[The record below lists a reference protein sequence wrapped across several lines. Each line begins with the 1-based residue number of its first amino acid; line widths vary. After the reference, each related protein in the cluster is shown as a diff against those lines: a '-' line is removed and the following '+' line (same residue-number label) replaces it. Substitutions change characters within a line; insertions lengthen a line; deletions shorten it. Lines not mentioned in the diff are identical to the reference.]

1 MAVGFQTERN
11 VSGAI
16 SAGLSRSFVGTLAQ
30 RTLRMSSRNV
40 RLIGVTPYRRSLGDV
55 TS

>member
-1 MAVGFQTERN
+1 MTRVLKSKFFGGGPVTA
-11 VSGAI
+11 A
-16 SAGLSRSFVGTLAQ
+16 FVGTLAQ

-40 RLIGVTPYRRSLGDV
+40 RLIGVTLYRRSLGDV